1 MVQKDIVSK
10 NINIDRYD
18 SNDLTIENMKDNE
31 WQLEDNNSSN
41 LHDMATVQ
49 FLDQLNF
56 DNSDIDDN
64 AMNCIE

>member
-1 MVQKDIVSK
+1 MVQKYIVSK

-18 SNDLTIENMKDNE
+18 SNDLTIENIKDNE
-31 WQLEDNNSSN
+31 WQLEDNKSSK